1 MGVEED
7 RSFWFATGA
16 RLLFVVD
23 AGSDRNWNIRRDR
36 ASTRS
41 AARAR
46 RPMVSA
52 YPNRL
57 PLASAANR
65 QLTRAGLL
73 ACSGQAAGSKAT
85 SGDLGRR
92 RGRLLRA
99 HGTRRRSHLRRVRAA
114 QARIDRAQPR
124 PPRGATYQDNG

>member
-7 RSFWFATGA
+7 RLFWFATGA

-23 AGSDRNWNIRRDR
+23 AGPDRKRNIRRDR
-36 ASTRS
+36 

-57 PLASAANR
+57 PLASGANR
-65 QLTRAGLL
+65 QLIRAGLL
-73 ACSGQAAGSKAT
+73 ACSGQAAGSKAI
-85 SGDLGRR
+85 SGYLGGG
-92 RGRLLRA
+92 RGWVFRPYGARL
-99 HGTRRRSHLRRVRAA
+99 GS
-114 QARIDRAQPR
+114 
-124 PPRGATYQDNG
+124 

>member
-23 AGSDRNWNIRRDR
+23 AGPDRKRNIRRDR

-73 ACSGQAAGSKAT
+73 ACSGQAAGSKAI
-85 SGDLGRR
+85 SGNFGRR
-92 RGRLLRA
+92 RGRLFRT
-99 HGTRRRSHLRRVRAA
+99 HGTPRRNNLRRVRAA
-114 QARIDRAQPR
+114 QERTDR
-124 PPRGATYQDNG
+124 

>member
-7 RSFWFATGA
+7 RLFWFATGA

-23 AGSDRNWNIRRDR
+23 AGPDRKRNIRRDR
-36 ASTRS
+36 ASIRS

-57 PLASAANR
+57 PLASGANQR
-65 QLTRAGLL
+65 HIRARLL
-73 ACSGQAAGSKAT
+73 ACSGQAAGSKAI
-85 SGDLGRR
+85 SGDPGRR
-92 RGRLLRA
+92 RGWLLC
-99 HGTRRRSHLRRVRAA
+99 V
-114 QARIDRAQPR
+114 D
-124 PPRGATYQDNG
+124 AT

>member
-23 AGSDRNWNIRRDR
+23 AGPDRNRNIRRDR
-36 ASTRS
+36 ASTQS
-41 AARAR
+41 AARAQ

-52 YPNRL
+52 YSNRL
-57 PLASAANR
+57 PLASGANR
-65 QLTRAGLL
+65 QLIRAGLL
-73 ACSGQAAGSKAT
+73 ACSGQAAGSKAI

-92 RGRLLRA
+92 RGRLFRPYGAGGRNDLRE
-99 HGTRRRSHLRRVRAA
+99 L
-114 QARIDRAQPR
+114 
-124 PPRGATYQDNG
+124 

>member
-1 MGVEED
+1 MGVGED

-23 AGSDRNWNIRRDR
+23 AEPDRKRNIRRDR
-36 ASTRS
+36 ASTRT

-57 PLASAANR
+57 PLACAANR
-65 QLTRAGLL
+65 QLIRDGLL
-73 ACSGQAAGSKAT
+73 ACSGQAEGSKAI

-92 RGRLLRA
+92 RGRLFRA
-99 HGTRRRSHLRRVRAA
+99 HGTR
-114 QARIDRAQPR
+114 
-124 PPRGATYQDNG
+124 

>member
-7 RSFWFATGA
+7 RYVWFATGA
-16 RLLFVVD
+16 RLVFVVD
-23 AGSDRNWNIRRDR
+23 AGPDYKRNIRRDR

-57 PLASAANR
+57 PLASGGNR
-65 QLTRAGLL
+65 QLIRARLL
-73 ACSGQAAGSKAT
+73 ACSGQATSSKAI

-92 RGRLLRA
+92 RGRLFRA
-99 HGTRRRSHLRRVRAA
+99 NGTRRRSHLRRV
-114 QARIDRAQPR
+114 
-124 PPRGATYQDNG
+124 GAS